1 MPDRKSPSPLD
12 ELGARLTAARGRRTG
27 ARADDE
33 EVRRRGSSL
42 SVAYRLAVEMVAA
55 VAVGTGIGWLLDEW
69 AGTRPWLM
77 VAFIVLGFAAGI
89 MNVYRLMKGMGGTVG
104 YKPAERRDEDES

>member
-1 MPDRKSPSPLD
+1 MPDRKSPSPL
-12 ELGARLTAARGRRTG
+12 EQLGARLTAARARRPETRDDDGGRRKG
-27 ARADDE
+27 D
-33 EVRRRGSSL
+33 GL
-42 SVAYRLAVEMVAA
+42 SFAYRLAVEMVAA
-55 VAVGTGIGWLLDEW
+55 VAVATGIGWLLDEW

-104 YKPAERRDEDES
+104 YKPASRQDGDEED